1 MKRAFVFFSMIFVIG
16 FSFGQ
21 DVKNTSS
28 VQEIDRIEISGKIVV
43 QSEDKEAITVFN
55 SSSNKG
61 TITDEEGRFNIEVAL
76 NDVVGFGALQFK
88 DFSITIDERIIRSK
102 QLTVFL
108 VEEVNKLDEVLI
120 LPYDLTGSLLADL
133 EAVRTY
139 NVDMDSIYSG
149 ASDQDDYK
157 FSADFQTKVDNA
169 AVDDQLPYMD
179 NGLNIINL
187 VGLLI
192 KPFQKIKKEQQQS
205 RLPNGTL
212 VQRYNAEFLEE
223 NFKIPRSRS
232 EEFIVYVEEKGVD
245 SELWKQEKELQLLE
259 LLYQESLLFLNP
271 SLDKE

>member
-1 MKRAFVFFSMIFVIG
+1 MKGAFVFFFMIFATG

-21 DVKNTSS
+21 DVKKTSTI
-28 VQEIDRIEISGKIVV
+28 QEVTRVEISGKIVV

-76 NDVVGFGALQFK
+76 NDIIGFGALQFK
-88 DFSITIDERIIRSK
+88 DFSISIDERIIRSK

-133 EAVRTY
+133 DAVRTY

-149 ASDQDDYK
+149 TSDQDDYK

-187 VGLLI
+187 VGLFL

-232 EEFIVYVEEKGVD
+232 EEFIVYVEEKGIN
-245 SELWKQEKELQLLE
+245 SELWKQEKELELLE

-271 SLDKE
+271 TLDKE